1 VTFLKTGR
9 RAVGLDL
16 SGPMVRAIALER
28 RGKRLVVAG
37 AALTAVAGD
46 ADRQEFVQAIQA
58 TLVKAGADGEPVIS
72 AIGGPEVV
80 IRQVSLP
87 SLPSSRIL
95 SALAMQHKDFGL
107 LAPEDAVLDAQIV
120 RRTKEGGA
128 TEVLAVSAPR
138 ALVTEHTR
146 TLAQAS
152 ITSAMLDVEPLALLN
167 GAIHLTGV
175 EPGELLVAVSIGA
188 RRTLLCLLS
197 DHGPVVVRYLEVG
210 AADILERLQTG
221 FGLASDG
228 VDAFARSLS
237 EAAAV
242 RAEEVCRDMIERIAE
257 DVRLSLAFYRSEYD
271 RESLPRFAL
280 GGWLELRQIGRWL
293 ADRLGLGTPFE
304 LMDPL
309 QKLEVTRP
317 PAGVESD
324 TGGPQFLQAFGLALR
339 GV

>member
-1 VTFLKTGR
+1 
-9 RAVGLDL
+9 
-16 SGPMVRAIALER
+16 MIRAIALER
-28 RGKRLVVAG
+28 RGKRLLVAG
-37 AALTAVAGD
+37 AAVTAVEGEGD
-46 ADRQEFVQAIQA
+46 RREIAQAIQA

-87 SLPSSRIL
+87 ALPSGRIL
-95 SALAMQHKDFGL
+95 PALEMQHKDFGL
-107 LAPEDAVLDAQIV
+107 LAPEDAILDAQIV
-120 RRTKEGGA
+120 RRGKEGEP

-138 ALVTEHTR
+138 TLVTEHTR

-152 ITSAMLDVEPLALLN
+152 VTSALLDVEPLALLN
-167 GAIHLTGV
+167 GAIHLTGL
-175 EPGELLVAVSIGA
+175 EPGELLVAVSIGG

-210 AADILERLQTG
+210 AHDFLERLHTG
-221 FGLASDG
+221 FALAPEG
-228 VDAFARSLS
+228 VEAFARSLS

-242 RAEEVCRDMIERIAE
+242 RAEEVCRDVTERIAE

-304 LMDPL
+304 LLDPL
-309 QKLEVTRP
+309 QKLEVKRP

>member
-1 VTFLKTGR
+1 
-9 RAVGLDL
+9 
-16 SGPMVRAIALER
+16 MVRAIALER

-37 AALTAVAGD
+37 AALTRVEGD
-46 ADRQEFVQAIQA
+46 GDRREIAQAIQA
-58 TLVKAGADGEPVIS
+58 TLVKAGADGESVIS
-72 AIGGPEVV
+72 AVGGPEVV

-87 SLPSSRIL
+87 ALPSSRIL
-95 SALAMQHKDFGL
+95 AALEMQHKDFGL
-107 LAPEDAVLDAQIV
+107 LAPDDAVLDAQVV
-120 RRTKEGGA
+120 RRTKDGGA

-138 ALVTEHTR
+138 SLVAEHTR

-152 ITSAMLDVEPLALLN
+152 ITSSMLDVEPLALLN
-167 GAIHLTGV
+167 GAIHLTGL
-175 EPGELLVAVSIGA
+175 EPGELLVAVSIEG

-210 AADILERLQTG
+210 ATDILERLQTG
-221 FGLASDG
+221 FGLAPDG
-228 VDAFARSLS
+228 VEAFARSLS

-242 RAEEVCRDMIERIAE
+242 RAEEICRDVIERIAE
-257 DVRLSLAFYRSEYD
+257 DLRLSLAFYRSEYD

-293 ADRLGLGTPFE
+293 ADRLGLGAPFE

-309 QKLEVTRP
+309 QKLEMQRP

-324 TGGPQFLQAFGLALR
+324 TAGPQFLQAFGLALR